1 VHEKFDEMRGE
12 TATTATQKEQ
22 TTPEATRDYLQ
33 DEGGTGWLIDNHYM
47 AQAMSDEPIDLGMCK
62 KVHLL
67 SGPHLLTGQGKRENN
82 IHDSWP

>member
-1 VHEKFDEMRGE
+1 MRNGK
-12 TATTATQKEQ
+12 QLQPRKGP

-33 DEGGTGWLIDNHYM
+33 DWGEITGWLIDNHYM
-47 AQAMSDEPIDLGMCK
+47 AQAISDEPIDLGICK

-67 SGPHLLTGQGKRENN
+67 SGPTCYQARERENN